1 MENEKATKPDFQKS
15 EFWAAI
21 LTLISAIIGGLHGE
35 TKSRIIALTS
45 ALFISFVSEH
55 PGWKTRAFW
64 GSIASIVGSMAL
76 AVSEADIPGLPVGLT
91 KAASMTAATVISAGY
106 TVSRY
111 TAKQLPR
118 LDD

>member
-1 MENEKATKPDFQKS
+1 
-15 EFWAAI
+15 
-21 LTLISAIIGGLHGE
+21 
-35 TKSRIIALTS
+35 
-45 ALFISFVSEH
+45 
-55 PGWKTRAFW
+55 
-64 GSIASIVGSMAL
+64 MAL